1 MKKLKVQY
9 SIFLTIVIILFG
21 TIIISQKMN
30 PILEKKVNTKINEY
44 IDKNYYNLK
53 DIKKDKLTKK
63 KNTYQKKITNKYN
76 NYYYFV
82 ITYKKKKITDTY
94 KKDYLEGYNLLKH
107 TSKLINKDINK
118 KINKNYKIT
127 INHKLNEFSSQTKNN
142 IIKENNLSKLPIY
155 NIEIKLDSKHTI
167 NDLYRNIIYLN
178 NKLKSNM
185 IIPES
190 FNLLI
195 KDNNKVL
202 KIDNLKVNNDLKQI
216 ISDIISNS
224 ESDIIN
230 KNNITYE
237 LINEEV

>member
-1 MKKLKVQY
+1 MNKLKLQY

-30 PILEKKVNTKINEY
+30 PILEKKVDNKISNYINE
-44 IDKNYYNLK
+44 KYYNLK
-53 DIKKDKLTKK
+53 DIKIGKITKK
-63 KNTYQKKITNKYN
+63 NNIYQKKITNKYN
-76 NYYYFV
+76 NYYYFI
-82 ITYKKKKITDTY
+82 ITYKNKKISDTY

-127 INHKLNEFSSQTKNN
+127 INHKLNELSSQTKNN
-142 IIKENNLSKLPIY
+142 IIKENNLTELPIY
-155 NIEIKLDSKHTI
+155 NIKTTLNSKLTI
-167 NDLYRNIIYLN
+167 NDLYTNITYLN
-178 NKLKSNM
+178 DKLKSKK

-190 FNLLI
+190 YDLII

-216 ISDIISNS
+216 ISDIINNN
-224 ESDIIN
+224 ESDIIK
-230 KNNITYE
+230 KNNIIYE
-237 LINEEV
+237 IN